1 MDRMHFLPTIRDRR
15 TGPARHGKL
24 GTGGCLVF
32 LLAATLLALPAQATH
47 EPATEK
53 QAAFQLVL
61 ERCYICHYL
70 DRADHKYAPSLKGIF
85 QRQSR
90 ALTDGKPINDA
101 TITQIIA
108 EGSPNMP
115 AFKHSLTPQQ
125 IQLIV
130 KFLKEGW
137 ASEVPMLRNSR

>member
-1 MDRMHFLPTIRDRR
+1 MERMHFSPTANRDPRPR
-15 TGPARHGKL
+15 
-24 GTGGCLVF
+24 
-32 LLAATLLALPAQATH
+32 LALLGGMSLAGSLIILAVTALAPPAQATH

-70 DRADHKYAPSLKGIF
+70 DRVDHKYAPSLKGIF
-85 QRQSR
+85 QRR
-90 ALTDGKPINDA
+90 ALTDGKPINDQ

>member
-1 MDRMHFLPTIRDRR
+1 MARTHFFFLAGRDHTSRQVR
-15 TGPARHGKL
+15 LGKL
-24 GTGGCLVF
+24 GLAI

-53 QAAFQLVL
+53 QVAFQLTL

-70 DRADHKYAPSLKGIF
+70 DRVDHKYAPSLKGIF

-115 AFKHSLTPQQ
+115 AFKHSLTLQQ

-137 ASEVPMLRNSR
+137 ASEVPMLRNAR